1 MKKTIIFILA
11 LTLLFTVTACSST
24 GADGDPTGSDT
35 TGNGNLEGNL
45 DDILGK
51 IYETAE
57 LDDDFRSFIEDI
69 EEGLMKTEIT
79 SENCENYFGIT
90 FEFESGLASEPTMQ
104 PSAYLLNLIRVKE
117 GADIEKIKTDIKDNA
132 DPIRWVCVGVDPSNI
147 YVENVG
153 DVVMLVMSDNAGEAL
168 SKAFLALK

>member
-1 MKKTIIFILA
+1 MKKLLTLILA
-11 LTLLFTVTACSST
+11 LALLFTVASCSTA
-24 GADGDPTGSDT
+24 GGDPAGLDKTSD
-35 TGNGNLEGNL
+35 GNLEGSL

-57 LDDDFRSFIEDI
+57 LDDNFRSYI

-79 SENCENYFGIT
+79 PENCENYFGTTI
-90 FEFESGLASEPTMQ
+90 EFESGLASEPTMQ

-117 GADIEKIKTDIKDNA
+117 GADIEKIKTDIKENA
-132 DPIRWVCVGVDPSNI
+132 DPMRWICVGVDPSNI